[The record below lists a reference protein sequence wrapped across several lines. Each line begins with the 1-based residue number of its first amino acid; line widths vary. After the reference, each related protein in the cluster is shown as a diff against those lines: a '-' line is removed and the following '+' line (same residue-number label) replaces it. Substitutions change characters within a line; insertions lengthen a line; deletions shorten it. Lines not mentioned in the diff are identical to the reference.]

1 LQPRLQNTFPR
12 EMQAL
17 ACGVSVPNF
26 MAFDEVEGVHKPL
39 RNDIEDDGSTSAG
52 SSDIEDDGC
61 TSPLR
66 NSRPMPV
73 YLMGALSCAA
83 PNTSVAGQKPIKKQ
97 TAQGI
102 SAPPGLAPPP
112 GLGPPPGFAAS
123 HGFAAPPGLPPPP
136 GLLPPGLAPP
146 PGLSVDEPAPPEPA
160 GPFEPKKFRRELVS
174 VLKDLAQNKN
184 VAAAVR
190 RVRAQQVPSER
201 QAAETMD
208 ILTRA
213 AEENRGNPRRL
224 YFAFV
229 AGLARGSPS
238 AFEQAEVLSGIKLFF
253 QDIYVDL
260 CEEVPRLPSM
270 IEAEL
275 VPTLRE
281 VFPVETVES
290 LLPPGFKIA

>member
-1 LQPRLQNTFPR
+1 
-12 EMQAL
+12 MQAL

-26 MAFDEVEGVHKPL
+26 MAFDEVDGAHKSFRP
-39 RNDIEDDGSTSAG
+39 DIDDDGSTSAG
-52 SSDIEDDGC
+52 SSDIESEG
-61 TSPLR
+61 P
-66 NSRPMPV
+66 NSSQSYVSLTLPQWMREHATQHV
-73 YLMGALSCAA
+73 
-83 PNTSVAGQKPIKKQ
+83 
-97 TAQGI
+97 
-102 SAPPGLAPPP
+102 SAPPGLAS
-112 GLGPPPGFAAS
+112 PPGFEPLA
-123 HGFAAPPGLPPPP
+123 FAAPPGLDAPEAYPPPP

-146 PGLSVDEPAPPEPA
+146 PGLVDALSPPELA
-160 GPFEPKKFRRELVS
+160 EPFNPKKFRRELVS

-190 RVRAQQVPSER
+190 RVRAQQVPVDR

-229 AGLARGSPS
+229 AGLARGNPS
-238 AFEQAEVLSGIKLFF
+238 AFEQVEVLSGIKAFF
-253 QDIYVDL
+253 KDIYVDL

-281 VFPVETVES
+281 VFAVETVES
-290 LLPPGFKIA
+290 LLPSGFKVA

>member
-1 LQPRLQNTFPR
+1 
-12 EMQAL
+12 
-17 ACGVSVPNF
+17 
-26 MAFDEVEGVHKPL
+26 MAFDEVDGAHKPFHL
-39 RNDIEDDGSTSAG
+39 EIDDDGSTSAG
-52 SSDIEDDGC
+52 SSDIESEGNGSSQFYM
-61 TSPLR
+61 SPTL
-66 NSRPMPV
+66 PQ
-73 YLMGALSCAA
+73 Y
-83 PNTSVAGQKPIKKQ
+83 
-97 TAQGI
+97 I
-102 SAPPGLAPPP
+102 SAPPGLTSPPSFAPPP
-112 GLGPPPGFAAS
+112 
-123 HGFAAPPGLPPPP
+123 GFAAPPGLVAPEAFPPPP

-146 PGLSVDEPAPPEPA
+146 PGLVNDLAPPEPPE
-160 GPFEPKKFRRELVS
+160 PFNPKKFRRELVS

-190 RVRAQQVPSER
+190 RVRAQQVPVER

-229 AGLARGSPS
+229 AGLARGNPS
-238 AFEQAEVLSGIKLFF
+238 AFEQSEVLSGIKAFF
-253 QDIYVDL
+253 KDIYVDL

-281 VFPVETVES
+281 VFAVETVES
-290 LLPPGFKIA
+290 LLPAGFKVA

>member
-1 LQPRLQNTFPR
+1 
-12 EMQAL
+12 MQAL

-26 MAFDEVEGVHKPL
+26 MAFDEVDGAHKPFPS
-39 RNDIEDDGSTSAG
+39 DIDDDGSTSAG
-52 SSDIEDDGC
+52 SSDIESEG
-61 TSPLR
+61 TGSSQYMSPTL
-66 NSRPMPV
+66 PQYV
-73 YLMGALSCAA
+73 
-83 PNTSVAGQKPIKKQ
+83 
-97 TAQGI
+97 
-102 SAPPGLAPPP
+102 SAPPGLASPPCFAPPP
-112 GLGPPPGFAAS
+112 
-123 HGFAAPPGLPPPP
+123 GFAAPPGLVSPAAFPPPP

-146 PGLSVDEPAPPEPA
+146 PGLVDDLAPPEPA
-160 GPFEPKKFRRELVS
+160 EPFNPKKFRRELVS

-190 RVRAQQVPSER
+190 RVRAQQVPANR

-229 AGLARGSPS
+229 AGLARGNPS
-238 AFEQAEVLSGIKLFF
+238 AFEQAEVLSGIKAFF
-253 QDIYVDL
+253 KDIYVDL

-281 VFPVETVES
+281 VFAVETVES
-290 LLPPGFKIA
+290 LLPSGFKVA

>member
-1 LQPRLQNTFPR
+1 
-12 EMQAL
+12 
-17 ACGVSVPNF
+17 
-26 MAFDEVEGVHKPL
+26 MAFDEVDGAHKSFRP
-39 RNDIEDDGSTSAG
+39 DIDDDGSTSAG
-52 SSDIEDDGC
+52 SSDIESEG
-61 TSPLR
+61 P
-66 NSRPMPV
+66 NSLQFYAPSTLPPW
-73 YLMGALSCAA
+73 MGES
-83 PNTSVAGQKPIKKQ
+83 TTQRV
-97 TAQGI
+97 
-102 SAPPGLAPPP
+102 SAPPGLASPP
-112 GLGPPPGFAAS
+112 GFAPPPGFS
-123 HGFAAPPGLPPPP
+123 VPPGLDAPEAYPPPP

-146 PGLSVDEPAPPEPA
+146 PGLVDALSPPEPA
-160 GPFEPKKFRRELVS
+160 EPFNPKKFRRELVS

-190 RVRAQQVPSER
+190 RVRAQQVPVDR

-229 AGLARGSPS
+229 AGLARGNPS
-238 AFEQAEVLSGIKLFF
+238 AFEQVEVLSGIKAFF
-253 QDIYVDL
+253 RDIYVDL

-281 VFPVETVES
+281 VFAVETVES
-290 LLPPGFKIA
+290 LLPAGFKVA

>member
-1 LQPRLQNTFPR
+1 
-12 EMQAL
+12 MQAL

-26 MAFDEVEGVHKPL
+26 MAFDEVDGAHKPFPL
-39 RNDIEDDGSTSAG
+39 EIDDDGSTSAG
-52 SSDIEDDGC
+52 SSDIESEGNGSSQFYM
-61 TSPLR
+61 SPTL
-66 NSRPMPV
+66 PKYV
-73 YLMGALSCAA
+73 
-83 PNTSVAGQKPIKKQ
+83 
-97 TAQGI
+97 
-102 SAPPGLAPPP
+102 SAPPGLASPPSFAPPP
-112 GLGPPPGFAAS
+112 
-123 HGFAAPPGLPPPP
+123 GFAAPPGLTAPEVFPPPP

-146 PGLSVDEPAPPEPA
+146 PGLVDDLAPPDPPEP
-160 GPFEPKKFRRELVS
+160 FNPKKFRRELVS

-190 RVRAQQVPSER
+190 RVRAQQVPVER

-229 AGLARGSPS
+229 AGLARGNPS
-238 AFEQAEVLSGIKLFF
+238 AFEQAEVLSGIKAFF
-253 QDIYVDL
+253 KDIYVDL

-281 VFPVETVES
+281 VFAVETVES
-290 LLPPGFKIA
+290 LLPSGFKVV

>member
-1 LQPRLQNTFPR
+1 
-12 EMQAL
+12 MQAL

-26 MAFDEVEGVHKPL
+26 MVYDEVAGAHKALHP
-39 RNDIEDDGSTSAG
+39 DIDDDVSTSAG
-52 SSDIEDDGC
+52 SSDIESEGS
-61 TSPLR
+61 SPQ
-66 NSRPMPV
+66 SRPWW
-73 YLMGALSCAA
+73 
-83 PNTSVAGQKPIKKQ
+83 KKKQ
-97 TAQGI
+97 AAQLL
-102 SAPPGLAPPP
+102 SAPPGLTS
-112 GLGPPPGFAAS
+112 PPGFAPPPPP
-123 HGFAAPPGLPPPP
+123 GFAAPPGLGAPPGLALPP
-136 GLLPPGLAPP
+136 GLLPPGLALP
-146 PGLSVDEPAPPEPA
+146 PGLTVEAEPA
-160 GPFEPKKFRRELVS
+160 GPFEQKKFRKELVS

-190 RVRAQQVPSER
+190 RVRAQRVPEDR

-229 AGLARGSPS
+229 AGLARGNPS
-238 AFEQAEVLSGIKLFF
+238 AFAQDKVLSGIKSFF
-253 QDIYVDL
+253 EDIYVDL

-281 VFPVETVES
+281 VFAVDTVES
-290 LLPPGFKIA
+290 LLPPGFKVV